1 MRNVQPLSRDP
12 ERTSERAKGSD
23 ETDNV
28 LSTLPLNL
36 RHSRKKIGTK
46 NVLDLH
52 ATAVA
57 SATAIISVNNREE
70 VQTSS
75 A

>member
-1 MRNVQPLSRDP
+1 MSCQRFLLIYDTR
-12 ERTSERAKGSD
+12 E
-23 ETDNV
+23 
-28 LSTLPLNL
+28 
-36 RHSRKKIGTK
+36 KKIGTK

>member
-1 MRNVQPLSRDP
+1 MCNHCQGIPN
-12 ERTSERAKGSD
+12 EQAKRAKGSD

-36 RHSRKKIGTK
+36 RHSRKKKIGTK